1 MFLQIVAFQ
10 NVIGTDRVTR
20 NVKPTT
26 TGATTADANGQ

>member
-1 MFLQIVAFQ
+1 MKRMHVLQ
-10 NVIGTDRVTR
+10 NVIGTGRVTR